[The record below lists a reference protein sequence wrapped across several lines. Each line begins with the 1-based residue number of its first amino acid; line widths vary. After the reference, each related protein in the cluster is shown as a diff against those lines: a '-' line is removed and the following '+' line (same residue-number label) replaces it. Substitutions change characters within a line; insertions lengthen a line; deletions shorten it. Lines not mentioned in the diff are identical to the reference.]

1 MRCGVVPSMERRTRI
16 ARTSGGEE
24 AGHSSR
30 PAVPAAAAAGPQQ
43 SFDGVAAFPGNLLG
57 SGVLA
62 LQRTVGNRATASIVQ
77 RKGKKKAA
85 EDGPKAEVEPEAPA
99 SKTAEELREEYEA
112 KVAAFEEG
120 VTDFKESF
128 SSLTTLKLV
137 GDARKAVAKVRATEE
152 EIREIAAA
160 IEVRKGETA
169 AALEVEDDGSEFDQ
183 DAYEAQVEEDTA
195 FETLLRE
202 TMIAEAKLDNEVTE
216 LEGEVDLAKES
227 LESAGAAGAEL
238 SRLRGL
244 WASPALAKGHFTKH
258 TGDTGYATELL
269 YLSRAEA
276 LVKSAASATLL
287 TKVRGD
293 GDRLFFDKAKGEFGI
308 LSAAGKIRTLF
319 HPGDGVSYYNRQS

>member
-1 MRCGVVPSMERRTRI
+1 MERRTRI
-16 ARTSGGEE
+16 ARK
-24 AGHSSR
+24 
-30 PAVPAAAAAGPQQ
+30 PAVEAVGALPRLPAVTATPASPQQ
-43 SFDGVAAFPGNLLG
+43 AFAGVGAFPGELLG

-62 LQRTVGNRATASIVQ
+62 LQRTVGNRAAAAIVQ
-77 RKGKKKAA
+77 RKGKKKPA
-85 EDGPKAEVEPEAPA
+85 EAEPEPDVEPEAPA
-99 SKTAEELREEYEA
+99 TKSAAELRIEYEA

-120 VTDFKESF
+120 VAEFKESF

-137 GDARKAVAKVRATEE
+137 GDARKAVAKVRTTEE

-160 IEVRKGETA
+160 IEARKGETA
-169 AALEVEDDGSEFDQ
+169 AALDVEDDGSEFDQ

-216 LEGEVDLAKES
+216 LEGEVDLAKEA
-227 LESAGAAGAEL
+227 LESAGAASAEL
-238 SRLRGL
+238 TRLRGL

-258 TGDTGYATELL
+258 KGDTGYATELV

-276 LVKSAASATLL
+276 LVKSSASATLV
-287 TKVRGD
+287 TKIRGD
-293 GDRLFFDKAKGEFGI
+293 GDRLFFDKTKGEFGI
-308 LSAAGKIRTLF
+308 LSTAGKIRTLF